1 LKADRTP
8 IDGGLNADTKLDGRT
23 RLGRRFRSLIRSL
36 IADLGGSLTEA
47 EATFV
52 KLAAAN
58 LMRAEQI
65 TTAIGRGE
73 TIRDE
78 DLVRIS
84 NAATR
89 ILKELRILKATRAP
103 TGPTLAD
110 VVASYRPQPEP
121 ADDLDDGDG
130 EIAE

>member
-8 IDGGLNADTKLDGRT
+8 IAGGLIADAKLDGRT
-23 RLGRRFRSLIRSL
+23 RLGRRFRTLIKSLS
-36 IADLGGSLTEA
+36 ADLGGSLTEA

-52 KLAAAN
+52 RLAAAN

-89 ILKELRILKATRAP
+89 ILKELRSLKATRAP
-103 TGPTLAD
+103 SGPTLAD
-110 VVASYRPQPEP
+110 VVAAYRPEPEP
-121 ADDLDDGDG
+121 VDELEYD
-130 EIAE
+130 EIAP